1 MITFFDVP
9 SKVQDKAWS
18 PTNWKIR
25 YVLNYKQ
32 LPYKTQWIEYPDI
45 ELFCKNKGIAPTG
58 TKTDGSPF
66 YTLPA
71 IHDDTTGVFLADS
84 VPIAQYLDETYPYTP
99 AVIPIGTEVLMNA
112 FIDACAAKMTAIWP
126 IALPNIVDI
135 LNAPS
140 AEYFHR
146 TRSAYFGKPVE
157 ELVPVG
163 EARIQAIAQFK
174 KGLGDIVAWFEK
186 NGGKSFVMGD
196 KPTFCDFVLGATLTG
211 FKVILGEDSIDWKAV
226 SSSHGGR
233 LARFLDDLKDYQAV
247 L

>member
-84 VPIAQYLDETYPYTP
+84 IPIAQYLDETYPYTP
-99 AVIPIGTEVLMNA
+99 VVIPIGTEVLMNA
-112 FIDACAAKMTAIWP
+112 FIDACTAKMTAIWP

-135 LNAPS
+135 FLM
-140 AEYFHR
+140 H
-146 TRSAYFGKPVE
+146 
-157 ELVPVG
+157 L
-163 EARIQAIAQFK
+163 
-174 KGLGDIVAWFEK
+174 GLGDIVAWFEK